1 MEGFEQTLA
10 NPQHMKALPGRKTD
24 KKDARWSADLFQHGL
39 IAPSFVPTQQMRHL
53 RDLTRTRTK
62 VIQDHTRVVNRIEAV
77 LEDTNIK
84 LSRVVSDIMGVSAQ
98 AMLQALLNGERN
110 TAKLAELAQGRM
122 RPKVPQLKEALEG
135 NLSRTM
141 SSC

>member
-1 MEGFEQTLA
+1 
-10 NPQHMKALPGRKTD
+10 MKAVPGRKTD

-77 LEDTNIK
+77 LEDTSIK
-84 LSRVVSDIMGVSAQ
+84 LSSVVSDIMVVSAQ
-98 AMLQALLNGERN
+98 AMLQAFAAWRN
-110 TAKLAELAQGRM
+110 TAKLAGTHSRADATQGA
-122 RPKVPQLKEALEG
+122 PTEG
-135 NLSRTM
+135 GLGRKPAAAP
-141 SSC
+141 

>member
-10 NPQHMKALPGRKTD
+10 NPQRMKAVPGRKTD
-24 KKDARWSADLFQHGL
+24 KKDARWSADLFEHDL

-84 LSRVVSDIMGVSAQ
+84 LSSVVSDIMGVSAQ
-98 AMLQALLNGERN
+98 AMLQALLMASGHDEARG
-110 TAKLAELAQGRM
+110 TRPRPDAAQGTST
-122 RPKVPQLKEALEG
+122 EG
-135 NLSRTM
+135 GLGRAPAAAP
-141 SSC
+141 